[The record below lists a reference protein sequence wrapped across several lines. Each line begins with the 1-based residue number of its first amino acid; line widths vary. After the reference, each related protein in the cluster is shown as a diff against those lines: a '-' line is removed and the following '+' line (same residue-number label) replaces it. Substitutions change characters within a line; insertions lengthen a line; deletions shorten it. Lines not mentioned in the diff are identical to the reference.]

1 MKKYLLA
8 VLFAVTSS
16 IMMQAQ
22 RMLPKQK
29 GLEINTGTLSGDSPG
44 RNYYLSI
51 GLTVNG
57 RNGNYRLWALE
68 YTHQYSTYKN
78 LRIPQETYSM
88 EGGYSFYLFGDRRKN
103 ISLNTAISGAIG
115 YETINRGDDL
125 LYDGAKIL
133 NEENFI
139 YGVGGKLSLETYLSD
154 HFVLLVQ
161 ARAKIFWG
169 TSLEQLRPS
178 AGVGLRYN
186 F

>member
-1 MKKYLLA
+1 MKKYLF
-8 VLFAVTSS
+8 VLLFVVTS
-16 IMMQAQ
+16 ITMVQAQ

-29 GLEINTGTLSGDSPG
+29 GLEINTGTLSNDSPS

-68 YTHQYSTYKN
+68 YAHQYSKYKE

-88 EGGYSFYLFGDRRKN
+88 EGGYSFYLLGDTRKN
-103 ISLNTAISGAIG
+103 ISLNAAITGGIG
-115 YETINRGDDL
+115 YETINRGNDI

-139 YGVGGKLSLETYLSD
+139 YGAGGKLSLETYLSD

-161 ARAKIFWG
+161 ARAKVFWG

-178 AGVGLRYN
+178 TGVGLRYN